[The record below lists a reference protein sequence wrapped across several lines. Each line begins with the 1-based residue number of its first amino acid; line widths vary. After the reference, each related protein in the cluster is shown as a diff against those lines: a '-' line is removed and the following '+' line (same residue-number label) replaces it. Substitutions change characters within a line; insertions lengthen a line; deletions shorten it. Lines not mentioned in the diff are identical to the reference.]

1 MGIIRSTCPE
11 AQDKLVSMA
20 KYITNIEMAVWADS
34 DKEAHTKAEELAR
47 YLRQR
52 EDNDA
57 RVVELCKP
65 PEHGIGEPRWIVNN
79 A

>member
-1 MGIIRSTCPE
+1 
-11 AQDKLVSMA
+11 MA

-34 DKEAHTKAEELAR
+34 DKEAQTKALELAR
-47 YLRQR
+47 QLRNR

-65 PEHGIGEPRWIVNN
+65 PERGIGEPRFIVKQF
-79 A
+79 